1 MGGDGGIKSSRSPGG
16 DAGRARHRNFIV
28 EWATLLP
35 DGDPLA
41 TNALPKAFPFL
52 IDDETHEIVEPAL
65 LFLVDAYLTKTG
77 FWNRN
82 TTKRAAYDLLD
93 WWRFLDHH
101 GRAWDLAD
109 GGDLDAYRDSMIGQ
123 ISPRTFEEYKVAT
136 IHGRRTLVRRFY
148 GWAQKRGWYLG
159 GLEEPREGRRVYLSA
174 ERDPLV
180 HLHSGR
186 RRIEVDGGTPRN
198 SARPGEKIRP
208 LIGGDRNNASFPRIA
223 KHLGPLP
230 SERGAGDPTPSRD
243 RLAAELSV
251 STGLRVDEVAK
262 LTIFQILDLPIDS
275 DPERFTTMHVRKT
288 KRLVERDVN
297 VPNYLIP
304 DLHAYI
310 DGERRESLAVAR
322 RYWLKKRSDEPKTLF
337 VNGVDA
343 RRNAAK
349 PVTADTLSGAFR
361 RAVIKAGLTEWV
373 AKTDPDTG
381 EVRRALI
388 PRHRYHDLRH
398 TYALWTYHA
407 LVEQGTSEPWKI
419 IQSLLG
425 HAHLSTTLDIYLRV
439 VNVEK
444 ARTAD
449 RVYEVMRSVIR
460 GN

>member
-1 MGGDGGIKSSRSPGG
+1 MSSDGAIKSNRSPGG
-16 DAGRARHRNFIV
+16 HPDKGGGRNLIV
-28 EWATLLP
+28 EFGAALP
-35 DGDPLA
+35 DGDPLR
-41 TNALPKAFPFL
+41 TKALPGGFPFL
-52 IDDETHEIVEPAL
+52 IDDDTDEVVEPAL

-93 WWRFLDHH
+93 WWRFLDHQ
-101 GRAWDLAD
+101 GRPWDLAD
-109 GGDLDAYRDSMIGQ
+109 GADLDAYRDSMIGE
-123 ISPRTFEEYKVAT
+123 ISPRTHEEYKAET
-136 IHGRRTLVRRFY
+136 IRARRILVKHFY
-148 GWAQKRGWYLG
+148 AWAHKRGFYFGKLQ
-159 GLEEPREGRRVYLSA
+159 EATEIREVYLSA
-174 ERDPLV
+174 DRDPLA
-180 HLHSGR
+180 HIHSGP
-186 RRIEVDGGTPRN
+186 RRIASGPGAPR
-198 SARPGEKIRP
+198 SSTRPGEKVRP
-208 LIGGDRNNASFPRIA
+208 LIGGDPKNPSFPRIA
-223 KHLGPLP
+223 GHLGPLP
-230 SERGAGDPTPSRD
+230 SERGADDPTPSRD

-262 LTIFQILDLPIDS
+262 LTIFQILDLPVGGDS
-275 DPERFTTMHVRKT
+275 ERFTTMHVTKT

-310 DGERRESLAVAR
+310 DGERKECIAVGR
-322 RYWLKKRSDEPKTLF
+322 RYWIKKKSDEPKALL

-343 RRNAAK
+343 HQNAGK
-349 PVTADTLSGAFR
+349 PVSADTLSGAFR
-361 RAVIKAGLTEWV
+361 RAVIKAGVTERV
-373 AKTDPDTG
+373 TKTDPNTG
-381 EVRRALI
+381 EVRQVPV

-407 LVEQGTSEPWKI
+407 LVGQGISEPWKI

-425 HAHLSTTLDIYLRV
+425 HAHLSTTLDTYLRV

-449 RVYEVMRSVIR
+449 GAYEVMRSIIR